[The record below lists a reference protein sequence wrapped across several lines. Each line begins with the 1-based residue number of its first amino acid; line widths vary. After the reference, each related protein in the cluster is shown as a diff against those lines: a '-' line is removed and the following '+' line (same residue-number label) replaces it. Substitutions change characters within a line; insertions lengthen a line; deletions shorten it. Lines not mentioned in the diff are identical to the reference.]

1 MSITPLPT
9 APSRSD
15 PNNFSARADAF
26 MTALPTFATEANA
39 LQADVTAKQVT
50 ASAAA
55 VTATTQATNASAS
68 SAVATSQAVSA
79 AASAD
84 AASVIATTQIWISG
98 TTYVVGNIRFS
109 PVNFQNYRRKT
120 AGAGTIDP
128 SIDSANWAAVKPTYT
143 AAELGFYLTPNIGT
157 AGTQG
162 FGVGICLN
170 LPSGFS
176 KMTGTDDAAS
186 ENYGNYQY
194 TDGSVMCWIPAF
206 YYKIGTGS
214 NGLAIN
220 IVGIKDYS
228 YYADVATANVAG
240 YALHRAFYNAGVVQ
254 TGVFV
259 DKYQCSNNGGIASSI
274 KLGNPLSSALVHNPF
289 SGLTGLTTGD
299 NILGGALKAAKTRG
313 AKFFC
318 NSRFIFSAL
327 ALLSLAHAQAA
338 TSTTACA
345 WYDAA
350 GIINFP
356 KGNNNNALKDI
367 NDATVTYITDGYPN
381 CGQTGSA
388 SNLAKTAHNGQ
399 SCGVVDLN
407 GNLWEINT
415 GFISNG
421 TNYYLLK
428 TSVDINS
435 LTGGNTLSTD
445 AWGATSIAANY
456 DLLGATYGALTASN
470 TAKTLGA
477 ATQVFD
483 GATSG
488 TAWSAT
494 GSGIPLLTGI
504 GGTNQMGNDVLY
516 DYRPNEM
523 CALAGGAWSD
533 GALAGVW
540 TLLLYIHRSYSY
552 NYVGFRSALYL

>member
-1 MSITPLPT
+1 MAITPLPT

-15 PNNFSARADAF
+15 PNNFTARADAF
-26 MTALPTFATEANA
+26 MTALPTFAAECNA
-39 LQADVTAKQVT
+39 TAIAMNLNATNSTSTTSLLIGLGSQSLTVQTAKSYVVGMTLKIASTASPTNWMLGDVTAYN
-50 ASAAA
+50 
-55 VTATTQATNASAS
+55 TATGALTIN
-68 SAVATSQAVSA
+68 VSL
-79 AASAD
+79 
-84 AASVIATTQIWISG
+84 VSG
-98 TTYVVGNIRFS
+98 L
-109 PVNFQNYRRKT
+109 
-120 AGAGTIDP
+120 GTIASWTISQSV
-128 SIDSANWAAVKPTYT
+128 SIP
-143 AAELGFYLTPNIGT
+143 ELSNYFMSSTIGT
-157 AGTQG
+157 AGAQG
-162 FGVGICLN
+162 FGVGICRN

-176 KMTGTDDAAS
+176 KMTGTDDIAS
-186 ENYGNYQY
+186 ANYGNYQY

-220 IVGIKDYS
+220 IVDIKDYS
-228 YYADVATANVAG
+228 YYADVATANLAG
-240 YALHRAFYNAGVVQ
+240 YGLHRAFYNGGLIQ

-259 DKYQCSNNGGIASSI
+259 DKYQCSNNGGIASSL

-299 NILGGALKAAKTRG
+299 NILGGALKAVKTRG

-327 ALLSLAHAQAA
+327 ALLSLAHGQAA
-338 TSTTACA
+338 TSTTPCA
-345 WYDAA
+345 WYDAT
-350 GIINFP
+350 GVNNFP
-356 KGNNNNALKDI
+356 KGNNNNALKDV
-367 NDATVTYITDGYPN
+367 NDATVTYVTDGYPN

-445 AWGATSIAANY
+445 AFGAASIAANY
-456 DLLGATYGALTASN
+456 DLLGATYGALTASS

-523 CALAGGAWSD
+523 CAVAGGSWSN
-533 GALAGVW
+533 GASAGVW
-540 TLLLYIHRSYSY
+540 ALYLDYYRTSSSYG
-552 NYVGFRSALYL
+552 VGFRSALYI

>member
-1 MSITPLPT
+1 MAITPLPT

-26 MTALPTFATEANA
+26 MTALPTFANECNA
-39 LQADVTAKQVT
+39 TAVAMT
-50 ASAAA
+50 LN
-55 VTATTQATNASAS
+55 ATNA
-68 SAVATSQAVSA
+68 TSTTSLLIGLGNI
-79 AASAD
+79 SL
-84 AASVIATTQIWISG
+84 TTQTGKSYVIGMTIKVASTVDPTNSMLGDVTSYNTSTGVLTANVSLVSGSG
-98 TTYVVGNIRFS
+98 TIASWTISQSVAVPS
-109 PVNFQNYRRKT
+109 LSNYFMSST
-120 AGAGTIDP
+120 IGIAG
-128 SIDSANWAAVKPTYT
+128 S
-143 AAELGFYLTPNIGT
+143 
-157 AGTQG
+157 QG
-162 FGVGICLN
+162 FGVGICRN

-176 KMTGTDDAAS
+176 KMTGTDDTAS
-186 ENYGNYQY
+186 ANYGNYQY

-220 IVGIKDYS
+220 IVDIKDYS
-228 YYADVATANVAG
+228 YYADVATANTAG
-240 YALHRAFYNAGVVQ
+240 YALHRAFYNAGAIQ

-259 DKYQCSNNGGIASSI
+259 DKYQCSNNGGIASSL

-327 ALLSLAHAQAA
+327 ALLSLAHGQAA
-338 TSTTACA
+338 TSTTPCA
-345 WYDAA
+345 WYDAT
-350 GIINFP
+350 GVNNFP
-356 KGNNNNALKDI
+356 KGNNNNALKDA

-428 TSVDINS
+428 TSVDINA

-445 AWGATSIAANY
+445 AWGAASITTNY
-456 DLLGATYGALTASN
+456 DLLGATYGALTASS

-504 GGTNQMGNDVLY
+504 GGTNQMGNDLLY

-523 CALAGGAWSD
+523 CAFAGGTWTY
-533 GALAGVW
+533 GADTGVW
-540 TLLLYIHRSYSY
+540 ALSLGSNRATSGGSI
-552 NYVGFRSALYL
+552 GFRSALYL

>member
-1 MSITPLPT
+1 MAITPLPT

-15 PNNFSARADAF
+15 PNNFTARADAF
-26 MTALPTFATEANA
+26 MTALPTFAAECNA
-39 LQADVTAKQVT
+39 TAIAMNLNATNSTSTTSLLIGLGSQSLTVQTAKSYVVGMTLKIASTASPTNWMLGDVTAYN
-50 ASAAA
+50 
-55 VTATTQATNASAS
+55 TATGALTIN
-68 SAVATSQAVSA
+68 VILVS
-79 AASAD
+79 
-84 AASVIATTQIWISG
+84 G
-98 TTYVVGNIRFS
+98 L
-109 PVNFQNYRRKT
+109 
-120 AGAGTIDP
+120 GTIASWTISQSV
-128 SIDSANWAAVKPTYT
+128 SIP
-143 AAELGFYLTPNIGT
+143 ELSNYFMSSTIGT
-157 AGTQG
+157 AGAQG
-162 FGVGICLN
+162 FGVGICRN

-176 KMTGTDDAAS
+176 KMTGTDDIAS
-186 ENYGNYQY
+186 ANYGNYQY

-214 NGLAIN
+214 NGFAIN
-220 IVGIKDYS
+220 IVDIKDYS

-240 YALHRAFYNAGVVQ
+240 YGLHRAFYNGGLIQ

-259 DKYQCSNNGGIASSI
+259 DKYQCSNNGGIASSL

-327 ALLSLAHAQAA
+327 ALLSLAHGQAA
-338 TSTTACA
+338 TSTTPCA
-345 WYDAA
+345 WYDAT
-350 GIINFP
+350 GVNNFP
-356 KGNNNNALKDI
+356 KGNNNNALKDV
-367 NDATVTYITDGYPN
+367 NDATVTYVTDGYPN

-445 AWGATSIAANY
+445 AFGAASIAANY
-456 DLLGATYGALTASN
+456 DLLGATYGALTASS

-523 CALAGGAWSD
+523 CALAGGSWSI
-533 GALAGVW
+533 GAFAGVW
-540 TLLLYIHRSYSY
+540 ALGLGNARASTSD
-552 NYVGFRSALYL
+552 YVGFRSALYL

>member
-1 MSITPLPT
+1 MSVLTLRT
-9 APSRSD
+9 
-15 PNNFSARADAF
+15 
-26 MTALPTFATEANA
+26 
-39 LQADVTAKQVT
+39 
-50 ASAAA
+50 
-55 VTATTQATNASAS
+55 
-68 SAVATSQAVSA
+68 
-79 AASAD
+79 
-84 AASVIATTQIWISG
+84 
-98 TTYVVGNIRFS
+98 
-109 PVNFQNYRRKT
+109 
-120 AGAGTIDP
+120 
-128 SIDSANWAAVKPTYT
+128 VKGSELT
-143 AAELGFYLTPNIGT
+143 AAEIDANFTNLNNDKLDKSASTNIGI

-162 FGVGICLN
+162 FGVGLCKN
-170 LPSGFS
+170 LLSGFS
-176 KMTGTDDAAS
+176 KMTGTDDTAS

-206 YYKIGTGS
+206 YYMIGTGS

-220 IVGIKDYS
+220 IVDIKDYS

-299 NILGGALKAAKTRG
+299 NILGGAFKAAKTRG
-313 AKFFC
+313 VKFFC

-350 GIINFP
+350 GITNFP
-356 KGNNNNALKDI
+356 KGNNNNSLKDT

-428 TSVDINS
+428 TSVDINA

-445 AWGATSIAANY
+445 AWGAASITANY
-456 DLLGATYGALTASN
+456 DLLGATYGALTASS

-477 ATQVFD
+477 ETQIFD
-483 GATSG
+483 GAVSG
-488 TAWSAT
+488 TAWAAT

-516 DYRPNEM
+516 DYRLNEM
-523 CALAGGAWSD
+523 CARVGGFWS
-533 GALAGVW
+533 GGSSAGVW
-540 TLLLYIHRSYSY
+540 ALTLNGDRANSGSHI
-552 NYVGFRSALYL
+552 GFRSALYL

>member
-1 MSITPLPT
+1 MAITPLPT

-15 PNNFSARADAF
+15 PNNFTARADAF
-26 MTALPTFATEANA
+26 MTALPTFANECNA
-39 LQADVTAKQVT
+39 TAVAMT
-50 ASAAA
+50 LN
-55 VTATTQATNASAS
+55 ATNA
-68 SAVATSQAVSA
+68 TSTTSLLIGLGNI
-79 AASAD
+79 SL
-84 AASVIATTQIWISG
+84 TTQTGKSYVIGMTIKVASTVNPINSMLGDVTGYNTSTGVLTANVSLVSGSG
-98 TTYVVGNIRFS
+98 TIASWTISQSVAVPGLS
-109 PVNFQNYRRKT
+109 NYFMSST
-120 AGAGTIDP
+120 IGAAG
-128 SIDSANWAAVKPTYT
+128 S
-143 AAELGFYLTPNIGT
+143 
-157 AGTQG
+157 QG
-162 FGVGICLN
+162 FGVGICRN

-186 ENYGNYQY
+186 ANYGNYQY

-220 IVGIKDYS
+220 IVDIKDYS

-240 YALHRAFYNAGVVQ
+240 YGLHRAFYNAGAIQ

-299 NILGGALKAAKTRG
+299 NIYAGAFKAAKTRG
-313 AKFFC
+313 TKFFC
-318 NSRFIFSAL
+318 NSRFIFNAL
-327 ALLSLAHAQAA
+327 SLLSLAHGQAA
-338 TSTTACA
+338 TSTTPCA
-345 WYDAA
+345 WYDAT
-350 GIINFP
+350 GVTNFP
-356 KGNNNNALKDI
+356 KGNNNNALKDT

-381 CGQTGSA
+381 CGQTGSS

-407 GNLWEINT
+407 GNLWEINA
-415 GFISNG
+415 GFISDG
-421 TNYYLLK
+421 ANYYLLK
-428 TSVDINS
+428 TSVDINA

-445 AWGATSIAANY
+445 AWGATSITTNY
-456 DLLGATYGALTASN
+456 DLLGATYGALTASS
-470 TAKTLGA
+470 TAKTFGA

-488 TAWSAT
+488 TAWAAT

-504 GGTNQMGNDVLY
+504 GGTNAMGNDVLY
-516 DYRPNEM
+516 DYRPNDM
-523 CALAGGAWSD
+523 CPLAGGPWLS
-533 GALAGVW
+533 GAPAGVW
-540 TLLLYIHRSYSY
+540 ALTLSDYRASSSYTL
-552 NYVGFRSALYL
+552 GFRSALYL

>member
-1 MSITPLPT
+1 MAITPLPT

-15 PNNFSARADAF
+15 PNNFTARADAF
-26 MTALPTFATEANA
+26 MTALPTFAAECNA
-39 LQADVTAKQVT
+39 TAIAMNLNATNSTSTTSLLIGLGSQSLTVQTAKSYVVGMTLKIASTASPTNWMLGDVTAYN
-50 ASAAA
+50 
-55 VTATTQATNASAS
+55 TATGALTIN
-68 SAVATSQAVSA
+68 VSL
-79 AASAD
+79 
-84 AASVIATTQIWISG
+84 VSG
-98 TTYVVGNIRFS
+98 L
-109 PVNFQNYRRKT
+109 
-120 AGAGTIDP
+120 GTIASWTISQSV
-128 SIDSANWAAVKPTYT
+128 SIP
-143 AAELGFYLTPNIGT
+143 ELSNYFMSSTIGT
-157 AGTQG
+157 AGAQG
-162 FGVGICLN
+162 FGVGICRN

-176 KMTGTDDAAS
+176 KMTGTDDIAS
-186 ENYGNYQY
+186 ANYGNYQY

-220 IVGIKDYS
+220 IVDIKDYS

-240 YALHRAFYNAGVVQ
+240 YGLHRAFYNAGEIQ

-274 KLGNPLSSALVHNPF
+274 KLGNPLSSALAHNPF

-327 ALLSLAHAQAA
+327 ALLSLAHGQAA
-338 TSTTACA
+338 TSTTPCA
-345 WYDAA
+345 WYDAT
-350 GIINFP
+350 GVNNFP
-356 KGNNNNALKDI
+356 KGNNNNALKDA

-428 TSVDINS
+428 TSVDINA

-445 AWGATSIAANY
+445 AWGAASITTNY
-456 DLLGATYGALTASN
+456 DLLGATYGALTASS

-504 GGTNQMGNDVLY
+504 GGTNQMGNDLLY

-523 CALAGGAWSD
+523 CAIAGGPWD
-533 GALAGVW
+533 YGANAGVW
-540 TLLLYIHRSYSY
+540 ALFLVYSRA
-552 NYVGFRSALYL
+552 NSINDLGFRSALYL

>member
-1 MSITPLPT
+1 MAITPLPT

-15 PNNFSARADAF
+15 PNNFTARADAF
-26 MTALPTFATEANA
+26 MTALPTFAAECNA
-39 LQADVTAKQVT
+39 TAIAMNLNATNSTSTTSLLIGLGSQSLTVQTAKSYVVGMTLKIASTASPTNWMLGDVTAYN
-50 ASAAA
+50 
-55 VTATTQATNASAS
+55 TATGALTIN
-68 SAVATSQAVSA
+68 VSL
-79 AASAD
+79 
-84 AASVIATTQIWISG
+84 VSG
-98 TTYVVGNIRFS
+98 L
-109 PVNFQNYRRKT
+109 
-120 AGAGTIDP
+120 GTIASWTISQSV
-128 SIDSANWAAVKPTYT
+128 SIP
-143 AAELGFYLTPNIGT
+143 ELSNYFMSSTIGT
-157 AGTQG
+157 AGAQG
-162 FGVGICLN
+162 FGVGICRN

-176 KMTGTDDAAS
+176 KMTGTDDIAS
-186 ENYGNYQY
+186 ANYGNYQY

-220 IVGIKDYS
+220 IVDIKDYS

-240 YALHRAFYNAGVVQ
+240 YGLHRAFYNAGEIQ

-259 DKYQCSNNGGIASSI
+259 DKYQCSNNGGIASSL
-274 KLGNPLSSALVHNPF
+274 KLGNPLSSSLVHNPF

-327 ALLSLAHAQAA
+327 ALLSLAHGQAA
-338 TSTTACA
+338 TSTTPCA
-345 WYDAA
+345 WYDAT
-350 GIINFP
+350 GVNNFP
-356 KGNNNNALKDI
+356 KGNNNNALKDA

-428 TSVDINS
+428 TSVDINA

-445 AWGATSIAANY
+445 AWGATSITANY
-456 DLLGATYGALTASN
+456 DLLGATYGALTASS

-523 CALAGGAWSD
+523 CARAGGSWAD
-533 GALAGVW
+533 GAAAGVW
-540 TLLLYIHRSYSY
+540 ALPLDRSRATA
-552 NYVGFRSALYL
+552 VGTIGFRSALYL

>member
-1 MSITPLPT
+1 MAITPLPT

-15 PNNFSARADAF
+15 PNNFTARADAF
-26 MTALPTFATEANA
+26 MTALPTFADECNA
-39 LQADVTAKQVT
+39 TAIAMNLNATNSTSTTSLLIGLGSQSLTAQTAKSYVVGMTLKIASTASPTNWMLGDVTAYN
-50 ASAAA
+50 
-55 VTATTQATNASAS
+55 TATGALTIN
-68 SAVATSQAVSA
+68 VILVS
-79 AASAD
+79 
-84 AASVIATTQIWISG
+84 G
-98 TTYVVGNIRFS
+98 L
-109 PVNFQNYRRKT
+109 
-120 AGAGTIDP
+120 GTIASWTISQSV
-128 SIDSANWAAVKPTYT
+128 SIP
-143 AAELGFYLTPNIGT
+143 ELSNYFMSSTIGT
-157 AGTQG
+157 AGAQG
-162 FGVGICLN
+162 FGVGICRN

-176 KMTGTDDAAS
+176 KMTGTDDIAS
-186 ENYGNYQY
+186 ANYGNYQY

-220 IVGIKDYS
+220 IVDIKDYS
-228 YYADVATANVAG
+228 YYADVATANLAG
-240 YALHRAFYNAGVVQ
+240 YGLHRAFYNGGLIQ

-259 DKYQCSNNGGIASSI
+259 DKYQCSNNGGIASSL

-327 ALLSLAHAQAA
+327 ALLSLAHGQAA
-338 TSTTACA
+338 TSTTPCA
-345 WYDAA
+345 WYDAT
-350 GIINFP
+350 GVNNFP
-356 KGNNNNALKDI
+356 KGNNNNALKDV
-367 NDATVTYITDGYPN
+367 NDATVTYVTDGYPN

-445 AWGATSIAANY
+445 AFGAASIAANY
-456 DLLGATYGALTASN
+456 DLLGATYGALTASS

-523 CALAGGAWSD
+523 CPLAGGAWSQ
-533 GALAGVW
+533 GAAAGVW
-540 TLLLYIHRSYSY
+540 ALSLADVRSGS
-552 NYVGFRSALYL
+552 NYGVGFRSALYL